1 MLRVFREKKRL
12 LSIFLWL
19 VIAAFIGTIFLVWGM
34 GGKTKQAN
42 FAIKVND
49 YEISF
54 AEYQKEYENFSN
66 TLKALLGGNV
76 PANLDITKQV
86 VDGIIEKYLLI
97 DEANKKGV
105 FVSDVEVFHEL
116 QKTPSFQTNG
126 KFDPKR
132 YMEVLKLNRMTPSQ
146 FERSIRADL
155 IVNKMKSLIENSV
168 YVTENEIKN
177 EYNYRNTE
185 AKISYIKISSK
196 KFKNKVRYT
205 DEELKNYYEK
215 NKENYRVP
223 EKIKVKYIKFDPKQ
237 FNYNFKIKEEEIE
250 KYYLQHSN
258 EFQQKEK
265 IAAKHILIKVKDW
278 QNKTEVENAKKKI
291 NDILNKLK
299 KGEKFE
305 DLAKKYSE
313 DLSAKNGGDLGYFT
327 KGQMIKEFE
336 NAVFKLKKGEVSDIV
351 KTPVGFHIIKVYDY
365 KPEKKLTLDEA
376 KNQIIEKLKTL
387 KKNAAF
393 NEYVFS
399 TYRDILKASN
409 ITAYTLKNKN
419 IKVFETD
426 YFSIFDN
433 IPPIGNN
440 IDLKNKLFKLETA
453 EITNIVDIQG
463 IKYIFELE
471 DRKDSYIPEFKT
483 LKEEVTNDFI
493 DDKAVELAKQESENF
508 LKKYKTINE
517 IANNEKY
524 SITTTPYFKRTEP
537 IPDLGINTDLAQ
549 DIFTNKGKLL
559 SKPYEIGDNVYIISV
574 IDVKTP
580 NYNKITN
587 EEKNEIKNYIKSIKQ
602 NEALNSYIEE
612 LKNKAKIEI
621 NPSITAK

>member
-49 YEISF
+49 YEVSF

-66 TLKALLGGNV
+66 TLKSLLGGNL
-76 PANLDITKQV
+76 PDNLDINKQV
-86 VDGIIEKYLLI
+86 IDGIVEKYLLI

-105 FVSDVEVFHEL
+105 FVSDIEVLHEI
-116 QKTPSFQTNG
+116 QKIPSFQTNG
-126 KFDPKR
+126 KFDGKR

-146 FERSIRADL
+146 FERSIRTEL
-155 IVNKMKSLIENSV
+155 IVNKMKALIENSV
-168 YVTENEIKN
+168 FVNEDEIKN
-177 EYNYRNTE
+177 EYNYRNTV
-185 AKISYIKISSK
+185 AKISYIKISSE
-196 KFKNKVRYT
+196 KFKNKVKYT
-205 DEELKNYYEK
+205 DSELKDYFEK

-223 EKIKVKYIKFDPKQ
+223 EKIKVKYIMFDPEQ
-237 FNYNFKIKEEEIE
+237 FNKTFKATEEEIE
-250 KYYLQHSN
+250 KYYLQHPD
-258 EFQQKEK
+258 EFQQKEE
-265 IAAKHILIKVKDW
+265 IAAKHILIRVKDW
-278 QNKTEVENAKKKI
+278 KNKNEVESAKKKI
-291 NDILNKLK
+291 SDILAKIK

-313 DLSAKNGGDLGYFT
+313 DPSAKNGGDLGYFT

-336 NAVFKLKKGEVSDIV
+336 DATFKLKKGEISDVV

-376 KNQIIEKLKTL
+376 KEQIIEKLKTL

-393 NEYVFS
+393 NEYVFN

-409 ITAYTLKNKN
+409 ITAYALENKN
-419 IKVFETD
+419 IKVYETG

-433 IPPIGNN
+433 VPPIGNN
-440 IDLKNKLFKLETA
+440 IDLKNKLFRLDTA

-463 IKYIFELE
+463 VKYIFELE
-471 DRKDSYIPEFKT
+471 DRKDSYIPEFNTIKD
-483 LKEEVTNDFI
+483 EVTKDFI
-493 DDKAVELAKQESENF
+493 DDKAVELARQESENF

-517 IANNEKY
+517 IADKEKY
-524 SITTTPYFKRTEP
+524 SVTTTPYFKRTEP
-537 IPDLGINTDLAQ
+537 IPDLGINTDLSK

-559 SKPYEIGDNVYIISV
+559 STPYEMGDNVYIISV

-580 NYNKITN
+580 DYNKITK
-587 EEKNEIKNYIKSIKQ
+587 EEKDEIKNYILNIKQ
-602 NEALNSYIEE
+602 NEALSSYIDK
-612 LKNKAKIEI
+612 LRNQAKIEI
-621 NPSITAK
+621 NPAIITK